1 VGLEAN
7 PNASCG
13 GRMNYRVEPDLTR
26 TQLTEKINAKQ
37 QSISRYET
45 GVSSPSIKTLVE
57 IAVVAGHFL
66 DE

>member
-1 VGLEAN
+1 
-7 PNASCG
+7 
-13 GRMNYRVEPDLTR
+13 MNYRVEPDLTR